1 METYE
6 FTLNDAGSNGSPSW
20 LITAPSVEEAWA
32 TMAIIKKVSTADAK
46 KFINININIK
56 TIK

>member
-6 FTLNDAGSNGSPSW
+6 FTLNNAGSNESPSW
-20 LITAPSVEEAWA
+20 HVIASSVEEAWS
-32 TMAIIKKVSTADAK
+32 TMAAIKKVSTADAK
-46 KFINININIK
+46 KFININIK